1 MTGKELKALLDG
13 MTEEELEMTV
23 VFDAD
28 FICTGAEG
36 NDLYTPS
43 DVYVDDEDDDDE
55 YIVID
60 AEPVTE

>member
-28 FICTGAEG
+28 FICTDTEG